1 MNNAITLDNVGPI
14 EHFEFSGSKPGIT
27 VFSGPNGVGKS
38 IFQQAIQAAAAGS
51 GKVPLR
57 DNTRRGEVNAF
68 GATITIGGNCRHT
81 GTFEVLSLNG
91 RFNLAELVDP
101 RIDTPALA
109 DAARIKALV
118 SLTGVQAD
126 VNLFRKNEAFSDT
139 FATVV
144 NPASA
149 STDDLVDMAKKIK
162 ADYDRAALAS
172 EKTAERETSMASA
185 HVPDKDLDLM
195 EESDASVLQAAYNE
209 RRDELTRLEEQARNA
224 ASFKEQANR
233 AKKILDDVGVTGLDE
248 VRRQA
253 VATIESSLEDI
264 ASKTEE
270 INQLKLKIQRLQG
283 EIQACQAA
291 EHNAKQVIAH
301 TDSQLKMVASAREM
315 LSKPAITPPEQSDID
330 DAKEALALAQSAIEK
345 GAIIRQAKLDAKKV
359 QDHRKNAKLALQ
371 TAAKYRDAAKATD
384 IVLSDSIKCKYL
396 RVESDG
402 KSSRLFT
409 DTPERGK
416 TLYHELSDGQKYKI
430 AIDIGADQV
439 GDGGLLTVD
448 QIGWEGIDADNRIAI
463 HAHAIQRGV
472 HIWVLEASREVGAP
486 RQIVAKPFDP
496 DSLPKAPEPV
506 PAPVAAPQAAKKA
519 ETPLPAAKKVN
530 KSAAK
535 PAPKSPPVADPLSDD
550 EDEIPF

>member
-1 MNNAITLDNVGPI
+1 MNNAISLDNVGPI

-38 IFQQAIQAAAAGS
+38 IFQKAIQTAAAGS

-57 DNTRRGEVNAF
+57 DNARSGEVNAF

-81 GTFEVLSLNG
+81 GSFEVLSLNG

-118 SLTGVQAD
+118 SLTGVKAD
-126 VNLFRKNEAFSDT
+126 VNLFRRHESFAGT
-139 FATVV
+139 FDTVV
-144 NPASA
+144 NPASI
-149 STDDLVDMAKKIK
+149 STDDLVEMAKKIK
-162 ADYDRAALAS
+162 ADYDKAALAN
-172 EKTAERETSMASA
+172 EKTAERETGIASA

-195 EESDASVLQAAYNE
+195 EESDAQVLQDTYNE

-224 ASFKEQANR
+224 KTFKEQADR
-233 AKKILDDVGVTGLDE
+233 AKQILDESGADRLASERADALQSITDAGTG
-248 VRRQA
+248 
-253 VATIESSLEDI
+253 ILEANDKI
-264 ASKTEE
+264 AELNLQIRTL
-270 INQLKLKIQRLQG
+270 QGKIQTLQST
-283 EIQACQAA
+283 
-291 EHNAKQVIAH
+291 EHSAKQRIRSI
-301 TDSQLKMVASAREM
+301 DDQLKMVAAAQEM
-315 LSKPAITPPEQSDID
+315 LAKPAIIPPEQSDID
-330 DAKEALALAQSAIEK
+330 DAKEAMELASAAIEK
-345 GAIIRQAKLDAKKV
+345 GAIIRQAKLDARKV
-359 QDHRKNAKLALQ
+359 QEHRQNAKTALQ